1 MIIIFMK
8 MFLTEHVTEKKKM
21 KCKAKVDKNGNWRKN
36 IPRLLFRN
44 TRYKNA
50 LYILYRYCCYLTCFY
65 VGCNVIKHKLPL
77 FRFNIPPSFAKKKSL
92 SALLRQL
99 YRPPFTGLRIAESCY
114 LYLHTGSL
122 YPWSHFDKTD
132 EEGRHSSHKRSKNL
146 KYNHAATNQF
156 LGGIGSNP
164 V

>member
-1 MIIIFMK
+1 MAIEEKIFLDC
-8 MFLTEHVTEKKKM
+8 FSVTLDTKK
-21 KCKAKVDKNGNWRKN
+21 
-36 IPRLLFRN
+36 LF
-44 TRYKNA
+44 
-50 LYILYRYCCYLTCFY
+50 IFSIDIVVIQSVFY

-77 FRFNIPPSFAKKKSL
+77 FRFNISAIFAKNKSL
-92 SALLRQL
+92 GALLRQL
-99 YRPPFTGLRIAESCY
+99 YRLPFTGLRIAESCY

-132 EEGRHSSHKRSKNL
+132 EEGRDSSHRRSKNL